1 MDQPTAEAML
11 SELDR
16 FVGEWT
22 MTAGP
27 PGGPP
32 WPGEAR
38 VRFAWIEGGAFL
50 AERWSLDAAG
60 LPAGTPTSGTSVY
73 GCDAAHGSYFQLYH
87 DDRGVCR
94 VYEMGLRDGEWTL
107 RRAGPPFA
115 QRFTGSFSED
125 GRTISGRGELAED
138 GEQWQIDFDAAY
150 TKIA

>member
-11 SELDR
+11 RELDR

-22 MTAGP
+22 MTATP

-38 VRFAWIEGGAFL
+38 SRFEWLEGGAFL
-50 AERWSLDAAG
+50 AERWMLDLAEPLEGA
-60 LPAGTPTSGTSVY
+60 PTSGTSIV
-73 GCDAAHGSYFQLYH
+73 GCDAAHGTYFQLYA

-107 RRAGPPFA
+107 QRTGPPFA
-115 QRFTGSFSED
+115 QRFTGRFSD
-125 GRTISGRGELAED
+125 DSTTITGRWELAED
-138 GEQWQIDFDAAY
+138 GDDWKTDFDVTY
-150 TKIA
+150 TRVG